1 MTTEEKA
8 IKQIREKYFVNGDG
22 KIRQAHPLREQDIAV
37 LMIQFHN
44 SQPPN
49 LICGGG
55 GQVIDSDYVESLIFE
70 ITQLTKENQELIKE
84 NKSINNQNKELCIKI
99 IDYQDQITQL
109 TKENQE
115 LKTSLQQEKSRWVR
129 TKGILIDTELKL
141 KAVTKENQE
150 LKVYPKLLED
160 YKRGKNLE
168 INDIKQQLQAAED
181 RIKEVCELLIDPLTG
196 LCQQQFENIIGKEAC
211 VKIELLTN
219 KQ

>member
-8 IKQIREKYFVNGDG
+8 REYLKQELIQINKRFNKPKEYS
-22 KIRQAHPLREQDIAV
+22 EQSLIEFAV
-37 LMIQFHN
+37 LFHN

-70 ITQLTKENQELIKE
+70 
-84 NKSINNQNKELCIKI
+84 
-99 IDYQDQITQL
+99 ITQL

-150 LKVYPKLLED
+150 LKMLIHGLAKKDIENNKLLEISFT
-160 YKRGKNLE
+160 K
-168 INDIKQQLQAAED
+168 LQAAED
-181 RIKEVCELLIDPLTG
+181 RIKE
-196 LCQQQFENIIGKEAC
+196 
-211 VKIELLTN
+211 
-219 KQ
+219 

>member
-1 MTTEEKA
+1 MTTEEK
-8 IKQIREKYFVNGDG
+8 QLEKAVKSRLLDRGFNPDKLINNRGLIGAV
-22 KIRQAHPLREQDIAV
+22 IEEVLFFEQS
-37 LMIQFHN
+37 N

-70 ITQLTKENQELIKE
+70 
-84 NKSINNQNKELCIKI
+84 
-99 IDYQDQITQL
+99 ITQL

-181 RIKEVCELLIDPLTG
+181 RIKEL
-196 LCQQQFENIIGKEAC
+196 ENG
-211 VKIELLTN
+211 V
-219 KQ
+219 

>member
-8 IKQIREKYFVNGDG
+8 REYLKQELIQINKRFNKPKEYS
-22 KIRQAHPLREQDIAV
+22 EQSLIEFAV
-37 LMIQFHN
+37 LFHN

-70 ITQLTKENQELIKE
+70 
-84 NKSINNQNKELCIKI
+84 
-99 IDYQDQITQL
+99 ITQL

-181 RIKEVCELLIDPLTG
+181 RIKEL
-196 LCQQQFENIIGKEAC
+196 ENG
-211 VKIELLTN
+211 V
-219 KQ
+219 